1 MKLSVCTLASAAAIT
16 NAQLTNI
23 PGRLR
28 TSPSN
33 NEWGRDQSRRTQAQ
47 RTLEESSLSMSVK
60 LEQMAFDASI
70 SMPDL
75 YDFVEYESSMSM
87 SVPVA
92 PAEPEIGETITVA
105 EETEKAAEVGEES
118 AEAPEESAETV
129 GEEDFIDG
137 EFVPHM
143 LM

>member
-1 MKLSVCTLASAAAIT
+1 
-16 NAQLTNI
+16 
-23 PGRLR
+23 
-28 TSPSN
+28 
-33 NEWGRDQSRRTQAQ
+33 
-47 RTLEESSLSMSVK
+47 MSVK